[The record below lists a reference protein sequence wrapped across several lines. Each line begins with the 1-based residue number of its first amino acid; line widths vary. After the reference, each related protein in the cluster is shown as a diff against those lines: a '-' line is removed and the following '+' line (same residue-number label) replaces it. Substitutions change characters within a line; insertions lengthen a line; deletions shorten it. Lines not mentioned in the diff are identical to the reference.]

1 MASLAKIVDVLG
13 GETVFGRH
21 LGSMLELR
29 QAVIAG
35 LPKRAVTH
43 VAGAVAATPKQRR
56 AVIHR
61 IVPEATYKRRRDRLS
76 LSESEKTERLA
87 RLAAAAF
94 EVWGEADGRAFLSN
108 PHPMLGGETP
118 LDAAATDLGA
128 REVES
133 ILRAIEAGL
142 PV

>member
-94 EVWGEADGRAFLSN
+94 EVWGEADGPGIPVEPASDARRRDTARRA
-108 PHPMLGGETP
+108 PP
-118 LDAAATDLGA
+118 LTSA
-128 REVES
+128 RGRS
-133 ILRAIEAGL
+133 KQS
-142 PV
+142 